1 MLIRK
6 YKKTANYYWYKNM
19 EGQLKKQISQNT
31 NYAIIDNY
39 LCIRMPKEVDHHG
52 AAGIRENADRLL
64 LNEQVRNIVFDFENT
79 SFMDSS
85 GIGIIIGR
93 YRKISSFG
101 GKVYAIHADD
111 RIQRILRASGMTSI
125 IEVLS

>member
-1 MLIRK
+1 
-6 YKKTANYYWYKNM
+6 M
-19 EGQLKKQISQNT
+19 EQLFTIT
-31 NYAIIDNY
+31 GTTLTIHLPAE
-39 LCIRMPKEVDHHG
+39 LDHHSSE
-52 AAGIRENADRLL
+52 GIRGEADRIIRS
-64 LNEQVRNIVFDFENT
+64 RNIRRVLFDFEKT
-79 SFMDSS
+79 VFMDSS

-111 RIQRILRASGMTSI
+111 RIQRILIASGMTSI